1 MGHFYGARNGDV
13 VISPKKVNLRL
24 IQAVNACFEA
34 KFTPIIDYRQIFL
47 MCILYVAVEL
57 IVDRKQYERQ
67 ICMRSH
73 WWSTGLSGAGAT
85 RAAGSRIPPAGF
97 QPGWLPALR
106 SVRLVVP
113 GKILINSFIYE
124 EPK

>member
-13 VISPKKVNLRL
+13 VISPKKVNLQL

-73 WWSTGLSGAGAT
+73 CGIR
-85 RAAGSRIPPAGF
+85 RAAGTGTTPCCV
-97 QPGWLPALR
+97 QPGTAGGLIRLLADIGVAQR
-106 SVRLVVP
+106 SSCRA
-113 GKILINSFIYE
+113 GQNSYQ
-124 EPK
+124 